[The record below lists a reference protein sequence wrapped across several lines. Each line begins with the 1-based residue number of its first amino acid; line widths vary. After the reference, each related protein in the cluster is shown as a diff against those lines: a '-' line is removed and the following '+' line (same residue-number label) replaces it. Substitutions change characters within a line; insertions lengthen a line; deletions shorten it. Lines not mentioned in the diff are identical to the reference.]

1 MFDFFKI
8 RPSLTTSKSGLGTQ
22 NIHYLTTK
30 MELLFLVVNMRKP
43 KLIKVTEGINGA
55 SSGSFHEE
63 GSPFLPGWKNSLRQ
77 FSWATKRTDSGQ
89 HAVEI
94 LMQITSFSKQGH
106 MSDRSMKI
114 ILYPELNHL

>member
-1 MFDFFKI
+1 
-8 RPSLTTSKSGLGTQ
+8 
-22 NIHYLTTK
+22 
-30 MELLFLVVNMRKP
+30 MELLFFVVNMRKP

-77 FSWATKRTDSGQ
+77 FSLATKRTDSGQ

-94 LMQITSFSKQGH
+94 LMQVTSFSIQGH